1 MVTRES
7 TDQLRPAKC
16 RARTRLDARQRL
28 VKDTRALLAIE
39 KSCSEIPMPGSS
51 LRRIAFYAA
60 LTVFGLPLGVV
71 LLLHA
76 AGFAVI

>member
-1 MVTRES
+1 
-7 TDQLRPAKC
+7 
-16 RARTRLDARQRL
+16 
-28 VKDTRALLAIE
+28 
-39 KSCSEIPMPGSS
+39 MPGSS

-76 AGFAVI
+76 AGFTVI